1 MDIDEIILECIERM
15 DKTIEY
21 LRKELRGIRTGRAN
35 TALLEFVKVDYY
47 GSSTDLRELAAISVS
62 DSQQLLIKPFDPG
75 AKNDIMKAI
84 ETADL
89 GLNPQADGNVIRVN
103 VPSPTADRR
112 KQLVAQVKKI
122 GEDQKV
128 ALRNERRDAI
138 KSMETTKNEQKLAE
152 DELSRGKDE
161 VEKSTKDH
169 VSQVEELVSKKVSE
183 VEEI

>member
-1 MDIDEIILECIERM
+1 MDIDEIILECIDRM
-15 DKTIEY
+15 DKTVEY

-84 ETADL
+84 EAADL
-89 GLNPQADGNVIRVN
+89 GLNPQADGGVVRVN
-103 VPSPTADRR
+103 VPSPTSERR

-128 ALRNERRDAI
+128 AIRNERRDAI
-138 KSMETTKNEQKLAE
+138 KAM
-152 DELSRGKDE
+152 DRWI
-161 VEKSTKDH
+161 
-169 VSQVEELVSKKVSE
+169 
-183 VEEI
+183 EI